1 MNEVK
6 RLKEQVIKLEGK
18 EKVRPSQDNR
28 DSVVKKLEKG
38 SNITRLTLQQDQ
50 KSIKHKISRKKSL
63 GHIKCYRCLE
73 KRHYAKNCQIKP
85 NEEERLSRSQ
95 RKLPENRMCFGCRK
109 KGHMTHCCPQQFR
122 SDQTGQTGNSR
133 PVKLVQARAA
143 AGPVKKPTKP
153 TLPLKK
159 TCDAHKYNNKVKS
172 TFVKLKHRICYTC
185 RAKGHMSKD
194 CRNGNLL
201 NTKLVQYDIVKLG
214 KDKMNTHATK
224 VIKSPNV
231 SIRAIWVPKSIV
243 ANVAGPNNIWAPKK
257 A

>member
-1 MNEVK
+1 M
-6 RLKEQVIKLEGK
+6 
-18 EKVRPSQDNR
+18 S
-28 DSVVKKLEKG
+28 
-38 SNITRLTLQQDQ
+38 
-50 KSIKHKISRKKSL
+50 
-63 GHIKCYRCLE
+63 
-73 KRHYAKNCQIKP
+73 
-85 NEEERLSRSQ
+85 
-95 RKLPENRMCFGCRK
+95 
-109 KGHMTHCCPQQFR
+109 HCCPQQFR
-122 SDQTGQTGNSR
+122 SNQTGNSR
-133 PVKLVQARAA
+133 PVRPVQARAA
-143 AGPVKKPTKP
+143 AGHVKKPTKP

-159 TCDAHKYNNKVKS
+159 TCDAQKYNNKVKS

-194 CRNGNLL
+194 CLNGNLL
-201 NTKLVQYDIVKLG
+201 NTKLVQYDIAKLG